1 MSATVEKKG
10 ACLCGAV
17 KINSKTMNTEVGVC
31 HCSMCRKWSG
41 GPLMSIDCGIDVSF
55 EGEENISVYNS
66 SKWAERAFC
75 KKCGSHLFYRLKLR
89 EQYFVPVGLFE
100 NEGTFDFTHQVFIDK
115 KPSFY
120 SFANETINMTEAELF
135 AKYSS

>member
-1 MSATVEKKG
+1 MSDDVEKQG

-17 KINSKTMNTEVGVC
+17 KIKSKTMNTEVGAC
-31 HCSMCRKWSG
+31 HCSMCRKWGG
-41 GPLMSIDCGIDVSF
+41 GPLMSIDCGTDVFF
-55 EGEENISVYNS
+55 EGEENISVYSS

-75 KKCGSHLFYRLKLR
+75 QKCGSHLFYRLKLR
-89 EQYFVPVGLFE
+89 GQYFIPVGLFE
-100 NEGTFDFTHQVFIDK
+100 NEEVFDFTHQVFIDK

-120 SFANETINMTEAELF
+120 SFANETVNMTEAELF